1 MNEHKIVL
9 RIALFIVITALILI
23 AWSALS
29 TANAFGSN
37 RAWFDMTYDF
47 DWAVISM
54 PDGSAVQGTVE
65 SWLDWEN
72 SDAIQVKINGEVYY
86 THLSNVVL
94 KAR

>member
-1 MNEHKIVL
+1 MSERQTAISVCIILVIAIIVFL
-9 RIALFIVITALILI
+9 AATFFTSAYAWPGNQQWWDTTYTFDYARIVQNDGTVIEGA
-23 AWSALS
+23 
-29 TANAFGSN
+29 
-37 RAWFDMTYDF
+37 
-47 DWAVISM
+47 
-54 PDGSAVQGTVE
+54 VE